1 MLCLKQLV
9 IIYLSCST
17 TGNPDNSP
25 LVDPDDVAVT
35 SRPEFI
41 VPVVLLVLLV
51 VIGAVGGG
59 VYYKYN
65 KR

>member
-1 MLCLKQLV
+1 MSSILMKNIVLCISLFF
-9 IIYLSCST
+9 ST
-17 TGNPDNSP
+17 TEDSLNPSP
-25 LVDPDDVAVT
+25 YTDPVT

-51 VIGAVGGG
+51 VLGVVGGG

>member
-1 MLCLKQLV
+1 MSHNLV
-9 IIYLSCST
+9 TSPFSKFLFPST
-17 TGNPDNSP
+17 TEG
-25 LVDPDDVAVT
+25 PDDPAPYTDPVT

-41 VPVVLLVLLV
+41 VPVVLLVVLV
-51 VIGAVGGG
+51 VLGVVGGG

>member
-1 MLCLKQLV
+1 MFN
-9 IIYLSCST
+9 IINFSCST
-17 TGNPDNSP
+17 TGNPDPSP
-25 LVDPDDVAVT
+25 YVGPAPVT

>member
-1 MLCLKQLV
+1 MLIKHY
-9 IIYLSCST
+9 IYIPLSFST
-17 TGNPDNSP
+17 TEDPVPSP
-25 LVDPDDVAVT
+25 YTDPVT

-51 VIGAVGGG
+51 VLGVVGGG

>member
-1 MLCLKQLV
+1 MSHNLV
-9 IIYLSCST
+9 TSPFSKFLFLST
-17 TGNPDNSP
+17 TGG
-25 LVDPDDVAVT
+25 PDDPAPYKDPVT

-51 VIGAVGGG
+51 VLGVVGGG

>member
-1 MLCLKQLV
+1 MAF
-9 IIYLSCST
+9 ISFSFST
-17 TGNPDNSP
+17 TEDPVPSP
-25 LVDPDDVAVT
+25 YTDPVT

-51 VIGAVGGG
+51 VLGVVGGG

>member
-1 MLCLKQLV
+1 MK
-9 IIYLSCST
+9 YYFST
-17 TGNPDNSP
+17 T
-25 LVDPDDVAVT
+25 VDPSSSALTSPVT

-41 VPVVLLVLLV
+41 VPVVLLVL
-51 VIGAVGGG
+51 VIVGGAVGAG